1 MYFSGFYKYLTQ
13 KFSSAHIS
21 VGQTVPA
28 AHHTATKS
36 KIRFITAGKS
46 GQVQIGMQ
54 SPGFIDR
61 SGGKRPI
68 PAMEELIHYPV
79 FPDLICKEFLE

>member
-1 MYFSGFYKYLTQ
+1 MYFSGFYKHRTQ
-13 KFSSAHIS
+13 NFSSDHIS
-21 VGQTVPA
+21 IGQTVPA

-36 KIRFITAGKS
+36 KICFITAGKS

-61 SGGKRPI
+61 SGG
-68 PAMEELIHYPV
+68 
-79 FPDLICKEFLE
+79 